1 MAKPKRGTIQ
11 VAAAP
16 GALQLRDFGG
26 AAAVVVR
33 CREENAHQ
41 NHMEERKLPF
51 MLLSWGLQHMRT
63 YYKFSY
69 ANEPNNIFV
78 LKRSK

>member
-51 MLLSWGLQHMRT
+51 MLLSCGVC
-63 YYKFSY
+63 
-69 ANEPNNIFV
+69 NIGAHIINLVMQTIQIIF
-78 LKRSK
+78 LY